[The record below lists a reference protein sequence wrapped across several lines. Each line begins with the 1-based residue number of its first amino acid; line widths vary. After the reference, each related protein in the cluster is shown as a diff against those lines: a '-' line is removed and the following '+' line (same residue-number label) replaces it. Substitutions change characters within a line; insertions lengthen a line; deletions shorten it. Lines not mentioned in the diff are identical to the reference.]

1 MKTIDPNSIPLRCR
15 FVELCAPGLLFAEIW
30 SVKSPHED
38 WAGDLENFAKIMRMA
53 GDNRI
58 GFRRFV
64 LDPGNNRK
72 VYLDEGWIYIRGV
85 KVPRESILSG
95 SAKQIYP
102 GIPINDIVIGNIKSN
117 NCDCLWIS
125 QYAKLWP
132 LFSDDIIMN

>member
-1 MKTIDPNSIPLRCR
+1 MRS
-15 FVELCAPGLLFAEIW
+15 GLLFAETW

-38 WAGDLENFAKIMRMA
+38 WADDLENFAKIMRMA
-53 GDNRI
+53 GDSRV

-64 LDPGNNRK
+64 FDPGNGK

-85 KVPRESILSG
+85 KVPRECILSG
-95 SAKQIYP
+95 SAKQLYP
-102 GIPINDIVIGNIKSN
+102 GIPINDIAIGNIKSN

-132 LFSDDIIMN
+132 LYSDDIIMN

>member
-1 MKTIDPNSIPLRCR
+1 MKTIDPKKVPLEHR
-15 FVELCAPGLLFAEIW
+15 FVELCAPGLLFADTW

-38 WAGDLENFAKIMRMA
+38 WADDLENFAKIMRMA
-53 GDNRI
+53 GDNRV

-64 LDPGNNRK
+64 FDTGM
-72 VYLDEGWIYIRGV
+72 YLDEGWIYIRGV
-85 KVPRESILSG
+85 AVPRESILSG

-102 GIPINDIVIGNIKSN
+102 GIPINDTVINNIKTN
-117 NCDCLWIS
+117 NCDCLWLS